1 MEFINR
7 IDSQTSE
14 IISFYQPI
22 SSFQDSLKQYFH
34 SNSIEF
40 ISFHNGELYI
50 DPYSYYD
57 IQEGIII
64 YALGGPV
71 DEVYNI
77 GI

>member
-7 IDSQTSE
+7 IDFQTSE

-22 SSFQDSLKQYFH
+22 PSFHDSMKQYCQ

-50 DPYSYYD
+50 ESPCKTAEYL
-57 IQEGIII
+57 IC
-64 YALGGPV
+64 
-71 DEVYNI
+71 
-77 GI
+77 